1 MFFPVAEAV
10 IQIDDHAADQPSEWV
25 SQSYPGNGICDAG
38 YNKQINLAE
47 QDEAAH
53 HDKHRR
59 PRVSGSAQRS
69 GDNELGRLKWLDKG
83 NDPENL
89 HTDRDTGFIICIE
102 GRQWSPK
109 QYKADSK
116 HNCDN
121 HAGTPTAA
129 CVGLR
134 HIRTPFAETLSHK

>member
-1 MFFPVAEAV
+1 MVAQGNDTGPQYLIGCNGQPCTRESPA
-10 IQIDDHAADQPSEWV
+10 QIPDGEDGKTRTEKHYRKESKL
-25 SQSYPGNGICDAG
+25 G
-38 YNKQINLAE
+38 
-47 QDEAAH
+47 
-53 HDKHRR
+53 DKL
-59 PRVSGSAQRS
+59 RVSGSAQRS

-83 NDPENL
+83 NDPENF

-121 HAGTPTAA
+121 HTGTPTAA

-134 HIRTPFAETLSHK
+134 HIRTSFAETLSHK